1 MLESLHVKNLA
12 LIDETEIVFGK
23 GLNIL
28 SGETGAGKSIL
39 LGALHLAL
47 GGRVAK
53 EMLRDESADA
63 VVEAVFSVRD
73 ERQRKLLEEMDLPIY
88 EDEVILSRRI
98 TESRTVARINGETVP
113 AAKLKQAGS
122 VLLDIYGQQEHQ
134 SLTQKKKHMELL
146 DTYGKMEIE
155 PARERVRE
163 AFAAYREKRKEL
175 DEADMDDRERAR
187 ELSFLEHETEEIE
200 AAGLS
205 VGEDETLEREYRRQS
220 NGKKILEAVSGA
232 YQQTGGM
239 DGASDQI
246 GRAIRALS
254 GVEHYDDR
262 LAGFMSMLTD
272 IDGLLN
278 DLNRELFEYQ
288 ESEAFDAR
296 AFAETETR
304 LDEINRLKEKYGN
317 SIEEILA
324 ACETKRQRMEQLSSY
339 DSYVAEL
346 KAETARLEER
356 LKEACGQLS
365 DVRKKYASRLVRT
378 VEAALRDLNF
388 LDVSFDMQ
396 FDQLDHYTS
405 NGTDDGEF
413 MISTNPGE
421 PLKPLRNIASGGEMS
436 RIMLAMKTVLAEN
449 DAIDTLIFDEIDSG
463 ISGRTAQAVSEKL
476 SVVARD
482 HQVVCIT
489 HLPQI
494 AAMADRHFLIEKQ
507 VEGGATVSRISLLS
521 REGSIRELARM
532 LGGTEITEKV
542 LENAE
547 EMKNLADNKKRK

>member
-200 AAGLS
+200 AAGLL

-278 DLNRELFEYQ
+278 DLNRELSEYQ

>member
-113 AAKLKQAGS
+113 AAKLKQAGR

-278 DLNRELFEYQ
+278 DLNRELSEYQ

>member
-205 VGEDETLEREYRRQS
+205 VGEDETLEWEYRRQS

>member
-278 DLNRELFEYQ
+278 DLNRELSEYQ

-346 KAETARLEER
+346 KAETARMEER

>member
-134 SLTQKKKHMELL
+134 SLTQKKKHMERV
-146 DTYGKMEIE
+146 DTYAKLEIE

-163 AFAAYREKRKEL
+163 AFAA
-175 DEADMDDRERAR
+175 ERAR

-304 LDEINRLKEKYGN
+304 LDEINRLKEKYSN

>member
-205 VGEDETLEREYRRQS
+205 VGEDETLEWEYRRQS

-278 DLNRELFEYQ
+278 DLNRELSEYQ

>member
-278 DLNRELFEYQ
+278 DLNRELSEYQ

-521 REGSIRELARM
+521 REGSSRELARM

>member
-187 ELSFLEHETEEIE
+187 ELSFLEHETEEVE

-278 DLNRELFEYQ
+278 DLNRELSEYQ

>member
-113 AAKLKQAGS
+113 AAKLKQVGS

-278 DLNRELFEYQ
+278 DLNRELSEYQ

>member
-220 NGKKILEAVSGA
+220 NGKKILEAGSGA

>member
-1 MLESLHVKNLA
+1 MLTHLHVKNLA

>member
-73 ERQRKLLEEMDLPIY
+73 ERQRKLMEEMDLPIY

-278 DLNRELFEYQ
+278 DLNREFSEYQ

-356 LKEACGQLS
+356 LKKACGQLS

-507 VEGGATVSRISLLS
+507 VEGGATVSHISLLS

>member
-12 LIDETEIVFGK
+12 LIDETEIVLGK

-278 DLNRELFEYQ
+278 DLNRELSEYQ

>member
-278 DLNRELFEYQ
+278 DLNRELFDNQ

>member
-278 DLNRELFEYQ
+278 DLNRELSEYQ

-296 AFAETETR
+296 AFAETEAR

>member
-200 AAGLS
+200 DAGLS

-288 ESEAFDAR
+288 ENEAFDAR

>member
-278 DLNRELFEYQ
+278 DLNRELSEYQ
-288 ESEAFDAR
+288 ENEAFDAR

>member
-278 DLNRELFEYQ
+278 DLNRELSEYQ

-396 FDQLDHYTS
+396 FDQLDHYTL

>member
-134 SLTQKKKHMELL
+134 SLAQKKKHMELL

>member
-396 FDQLDHYTS
+396 FDQQDHYTS

>member
-134 SLTQKKKHMELL
+134 SLPQKKKHMELL

>member
-254 GVEHYDDR
+254 GMEHYDDR

-278 DLNRELFEYQ
+278 DLNRELSEYQ

>member
-396 FDQLDHYTS
+396 FDQQDHYTS

-521 REGSIRELARM
+521 REGSIRELAQIGRASCR
-532 LGGTEITEKV
+532 ERV
-542 LENAE
+542 
-547 EMKNLADNKKRK
+547 

>member
-232 YQQTGGM
+232 YQQ
-239 DGASDQI
+239 
-246 GRAIRALS
+246 LS
-254 GVEHYDDR
+254 
-262 LAGFMSMLTD
+262 
-272 IDGLLN
+272 
-278 DLNRELFEYQ
+278 
-288 ESEAFDAR
+288 
-296 AFAETETR
+296 
-304 LDEINRLKEKYGN
+304 
-317 SIEEILA
+317 
-324 ACETKRQRMEQLSSY
+324 
-339 DSYVAEL
+339 
-346 KAETARLEER
+346 
-356 LKEACGQLS
+356 
-365 DVRKKYASRLVRT
+365 
-378 VEAALRDLNF
+378 
-388 LDVSFDMQ
+388 
-396 FDQLDHYTS
+396 
-405 NGTDDGEF
+405 
-413 MISTNPGE
+413 
-421 PLKPLRNIASGGEMS
+421 
-436 RIMLAMKTVLAEN
+436 
-449 DAIDTLIFDEIDSG
+449 LIHI
-463 ISGRTAQAVSEKL
+463 
-476 SVVARD
+476 
-482 HQVVCIT
+482 
-489 HLPQI
+489 
-494 AAMADRHFLIEKQ
+494 
-507 VEGGATVSRISLLS
+507 
-521 REGSIRELARM
+521 
-532 LGGTEITEKV
+532 
-542 LENAE
+542 
-547 EMKNLADNKKRK
+547 

>member
-278 DLNRELFEYQ
+278 DLNRELSEYQ

-547 EMKNLADNKKRK
+547 EMKNLADNKNRK

>member
-254 GVEHYDDR
+254 GMEHYDDR

>member
-200 AAGLS
+200 AVGLS

-278 DLNRELFEYQ
+278 DLNRELSEYQ

-476 SVVARD
+476 SVVAKD

>member
-1 MLESLHVKNLA
+1 MLENLHVKNLA

-449 DAIDTLIFDEIDSG
+449 GAIDTLIFDEIDSG

>member
-246 GRAIRALS
+246 GRAIRDLS

-278 DLNRELFEYQ
+278 DLNRELSEYQ